1 MEIIPKKIIQI
12 PKWLNYLFYF
22 SFIILFLIIIGIFII
37 NNYINNF
44 QTALKELESFLVQIR
59 TPENI
64 ALESEI
70 RDYERKIK
78 DFTPLLKEHLET
90 SNIFNFLQK
99 DCHPKVWFQQ
109 FSLDSRQNKVNVSGK
124 TQNFETL
131 GQQILIFK
139 DDKFVEDV
147 KLEKV
152 SLGKEGKIDFSLSIS
167 LNPQI
172 FKWQQ

>member
-12 PKWLNYLFYF
+12 PKWLNYLFYI
-22 SFIILFLIIIGIFII
+22 SLIVLFLVIIGIFII
-37 NNYINNF
+37 NNSVNNF
-44 QTALKELESFLVQIR
+44 QTTLKELDGFLAQIR

-64 ALESEI
+64 ALESEV
-70 RDYERKIK
+70 RSYERKIK
-78 DFTPLLKEHLET
+78 DFAPLLEEHLET
-90 SNIFNFLQK
+90 SNIFSFLQK

-109 FSLDSRQNKVNVSGK
+109 FSLDSRQNKVNLSGE

-139 DDKFVEDV
+139 YDKLVGDV

-152 SLGKEGKIDFSLSIS
+152 SLGKEGEINFSLSIS

-172 FKWQQ
+172 FK